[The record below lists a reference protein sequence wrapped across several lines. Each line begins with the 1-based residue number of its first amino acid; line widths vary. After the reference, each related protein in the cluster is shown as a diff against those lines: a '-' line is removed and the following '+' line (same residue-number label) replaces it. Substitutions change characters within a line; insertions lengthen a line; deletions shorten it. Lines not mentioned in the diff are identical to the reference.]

1 MADALKDPANY
12 LKALGG
18 AGDGPHNIAEAALAL
33 SLLDHPRVSPAPYR
47 AHLEQ
52 IAHFAKDDTRAAHTA
67 EDVAHALA
75 RLMADRYGYDGDRRT
90 YDDPQNADLMGVID
104 RRRGLPVTLGI
115 LYIHAARAAGCT
127 ADGLNSPGHFL
138 MRLTYRDSEA
148 LIDPFNGGVT
158 LERDS
163 LVAPPRMGSLPAH
176 GPQMTECVSDTDVL
190 LRLQNN
196 LKQRAAQA
204 GATERVLDLARR
216 MVLIGPGRIELWLDL
231 ARLQEQAGSLGAAK
245 GAYEAAL
252 VLTKPGDALRNEAAL
267 ALHALKRK
275 LN

>member
-1 MADALKDPANY
+1 MPDALKDPANY
-12 LKALGG
+12 LKALGE

-52 IAHFAKDDTRAAHTA
+52 MAHFAKDDSRAAHTA
-67 EDVAHALA
+67 EDVARALA
-75 RLMADRYGYDGDRRT
+75 RLMTDRYGYEGDHLT
-90 YDDPQNADLMGVID
+90 YDDPQNADLLSVID

-127 ADGLNSPGHFL
+127 AEGLKSPGHFL
-138 MRLTYRDSEA
+138 MRLTFRNSEA
-148 LIDPFNGGVT
+148 LIDPFSGGMM
-158 LERDS
+158 LAHEMGA
-163 LVAPPRMGSLPAH
+163 APPRMGALPAH
-176 GPQMTECVSDTDVL
+176 GPQTTDSVSDTEIL

-196 LKQRAAQA
+196 IRQRAAQA
-204 GATERVLDLARR
+204 GDLKRVLDLAQR
-216 MVLIGPGRIELWLDL
+216 MVRLGPTRTDLWLDL

-252 VLTKPGDALRNEAAL
+252 VLTKPGDALRNETAL